1 MTIDSVSKT
10 EIISE
15 IKKISVSERILIV
28 EDIWDS
34 IFDSNEQLS
43 ITPEQKTELDKR
55 YLDYKRNPDNKS
67 SWEEVK
73 ERYFTETKSR

>member
-1 MTIDSVSKT
+1 VKGMAIDDVSKA
-10 EIISE
+10 EIISVI
-15 IKKISVSERILIV
+15 IKLSLAERIQIV

-55 YLDYKRNPDNKS
+55 YLEYKRNPDNHS

-73 ERYFTETKSR
+73 ERYFR

>member
-1 MTIDSVSKT
+1 MIIDSVSKT

-15 IKKISVSERILIV
+15 IKKLSVSERIIIV

-43 ITPEQKTELDKR
+43 ITPEQETELDKR
-55 YLDYKRNPDNKS
+55 YLEYQRNPENNS
-67 SWEEVK
+67 S
-73 ERYFTETKSR
+73 

>member
-55 YLDYKRNPDNKS
+55 YLERNPDNKS